1 MGRYG
6 HILHVSPTPGTNR
19 RPVVHIGARHSSQAV
34 KPPDIQLRV
43 VSLGDYTDML
53 LKKN

>member
-6 HILHVSPTPGTNR
+6 HMLHVRPTPGTNR
-19 RPVVHIGARHSSQAV
+19 RPVVHIARHSSQAV
-34 KPPDIQLRV
+34 NPPDIQLGV